1 MKFPLSSTVSQIA
14 WFYEN
19 KTYADWVVNDIER
32 RYGKSIGYQLIP
44 EIFNYYIRWTPE
56 RLFQL
61 FDYCLNVLVRC
72 QRAGYFQTSTEIGNM
87 TPMSGETNTTIEAIY
102 AEISE
107 AIARLCRNESM
118 QKDARDPQNFSVER
132 FKTMVKQLIKPEE
145 NPKMVT
151 TNTPAL
157 LRGEGNLFSVF
168 GRVFA
173 SCYTNKKESTKEQK
187 EVLRHI
193 VRFRGR
199 KLDVS
204 QCGLEQLTD
213 HFIDGDI
220 FTDEQRLALLY
231 VGIKPEGHSLFGRFD
246 NALHYRFDF
255 KKELEGI
262 KLRRKHG
269 DTISQEAL
277 EYFKQEGIK
286 LPMTPT
292 MTLPKG
298 EMKLEEPDESAD
310 TTKLIMYG
318 GIIAAIGY
326 FLTS

>member
-1 MKFPLSSTVSQIA
+1 
-14 WFYEN
+14 
-19 KTYADWVVNDIER
+19 
-32 RYGKSIGYQLIP
+32 
-44 EIFNYYIRWTPE
+44 
-56 RLFQL
+56 
-61 FDYCLNVLVRC
+61 
-72 QRAGYFQTSTEIGNM
+72 M

>member
-1 MKFPLSSTVSQIA
+1 METVIYSQ
-14 WFYEN
+14 
-19 KTYADWVVNDIER
+19 
-32 RYGKSIGYQLIP
+32 
-44 EIFNYYIRWTPE
+44 
-56 RLFQL
+56 
-61 FDYCLNVLVRC
+61 C
-72 QRAGYFQTSTEIGNM
+72 
-87 TPMSGETNTTIEAIY
+87 
-102 AEISE
+102 
-107 AIARLCRNESM
+107 
-118 QKDARDPQNFSVER
+118 
-132 FKTMVKQLIKPEE
+132 
-145 NPKMVT
+145 
-151 TNTPAL
+151 
-157 LRGEGNLFSVF
+157 F

-173 SCYTNKKESTKEQK
+173 SCHTNKKESTKEQK

-199 KLDVS
+199 KLDVP

-220 FTDEQRLALLY
+220 FTDEQRLAFLY

-292 MTLPKG
+292 IALPKG
-298 EMKLEEPDESAD
+298 EMKLAEPDESAD